1 MALPIDSPHVFI
13 GSELTN
19 KKEILQH
26 LLTPAFIYNFD
37 QFSKN
42 ISVFSDISEKFG
54 IRVFFAVKSNN
65 SKKLI
70 EIIKESGIGFDVNS
84 AGELKKVIDS
94 GIESDKIIFAGVGK
108 TDSELR
114 FAIQSKI
121 RLIKV
126 ESLDEVKV
134 ISELS
139 DELNQS
145 VNIGLRLNPNIDA
158 KTHPYISTGLLT
170 SKFGIDSR
178 DIPEILDVI
187 KSNPKMNLKGLD
199 AHIGSQ
205 IQDLSL
211 YLEIF
216 DFLSGKAEEINKL
229 NFQISEIDLG
239 GGFGI
244 DYDGSGNST
253 LNEIHALFEKLSKI
267 NNKRFEIFIEP
278 GRALVANTCMIVSK
292 VLYTK
297 RNGEKQFA
305 IIDASMTENIRPALY
320 KSKHSIVKLNPE
332 ESDKTEIVDIVGPV
346 CETSDY
352 LGLDVSIQQ
361 LKRGDFV
368 GILDSGA
375 YTSVMASNY
384 NLRPF
389 RAEYLWIDSK
399 MELIRKP
406 QDLEE
411 IINAG
416 AVT

>member
-1 MALPIDSPHVFI
+1 MLHSSDIDHLFI

-19 KKEILQH
+19 KTEILKQLH
-26 LLTPAFIYNFD
+26 TPSFIYNFD
-37 QFSKN
+37 KLSGN
-42 ISVFSDISEKFG
+42 ISIFSDMIDKFG
-54 IRVFFAVKSNN
+54 VKVFYAIKSNN
-65 SKKLI
+65 NHRLI
-70 EIIKESGIGFDVNS
+70 EIVNQSGIGFDVNS
-84 AGELKKVIDS
+84 FGELKKVLDS
-94 GIESDKIIFAGVGK
+94 GIDPEKIIFAGVGK
-108 TDSELR
+108 TDSELKL
-114 FAIQSKI
+114 AIESKI
-121 RLIKV
+121 KLIKV

-134 ISELS
+134 VSELS
-139 DELNQS
+139 KELNES
-145 VNIGLRLNPNIDA
+145 ANIGLRLNPNIDA

-178 DIPEILDVI
+178 DIPEILDNI
-187 KSNPKMNLKGLD
+187 KSNSRLQLKGLD

-205 IQDLSL
+205 IQDLNL
-211 YLEIF
+211 YIDIF
-216 DFLSGKAEEINKL
+216 NFLSSKAEEINKSG
-229 NFQISEIDLG
+229 FQINEIDLG

-253 LNEIHALFEKLSKI
+253 LNELRSLFEKLSEI
-267 NNKRFEIFIEP
+267 NKQRFEILIEP
-278 GRALVANTCMIVSK
+278 GRAIVANTCMIISK

-320 KSKHSIVKLNPE
+320 KAKHQIVKLNPNDTDNKE
-332 ESDKTEIVDIVGPV
+332 KYDIVGPV

-352 LGLDVSIQQ
+352 LGLDVSIQK

-389 RAEYLWIDSK
+389 RAEYLWKDNK

-406 QDLEE
+406 QDVNE
-411 IINAG
+411 IISAG